1 MTDDTAA
8 PRFTS
13 EQMRESAETLDC
25 FGSPFKTYAAMLR
38 QGADAVREA
47 QAGKVLREKIE
58 AELEGDDSEEALL
71 LIDQAA
77 KIYDAAIKETK

>member
-1 MTDDTAA
+1 MTYI
-8 PRFTS
+8 P

-25 FGSPFKTYAAMLR
+25 QGSPFKTYAEQLR

-47 QAGKVLREKIE
+47 QAGKVLREKIK

>member
-1 MTDDTAA
+1 MTYT
-8 PRFTS
+8 P
-13 EQMRESAETLDC
+13 EQMLESAETLDC
-25 FGSPFKTYAAMLR
+25 QGSPFKTYAAQLR
-38 QGADAVREA
+38 QGAAAVRAAE
-47 QAGKVLREKIE
+47 AGKVLREKIE